1 MTVARRSANR
11 IPAEE
16 RRQQILECATEL
28 FALQGFDSTTMDDI
42 ARAAKITK
50 RTLYRYVT
58 SKEELLFELHDS
70 FTVQQLFPQATDNG
84 DPVDLLVAFI
94 SRHVQ
99 MVAEHPTAI
108 GVFFGE
114 RKHLSE
120 KNAKLIERRRDD
132 YESAAVSIIRM
143 GIDQGEFVDVNA
155 RVVAQAMLGA
165 MTEMHRWY
173 QPDGPLTVPGIA
185 ELTTDLFLRGAA
197 ADRSQALPTASP
209 APQVTTSA
217 VNAGRQK
224 VVDAATKS
232 FARAGYH
239 ASSIRDLADV
249 AEITKGAVMYH
260 AGYKHDLLE
269 EIHRNTYKDSIAQ
282 LQSALR
288 GVPTDPVAMLV
299 ALIRS
304 HTEFVAARRDA
315 IAVINENMRYLE
327 PIAHRSIDKLNVRWV
342 AIFRDVIEA
351 GVDSGRLR
359 PLDAGL
365 MTRTLIGMF
374 NSAARWYNPTGRLSP
389 AELADIFARLF
400 VLGLLSNGE

>member
-1 MTVARRSANR
+1 
-11 IPAEE
+11 
-16 RRQQILECATEL
+16 
-28 FALQGFDSTTMDDI
+28 MDDI
-42 ARAAKITK
+42 ARAADITK
-50 RTLYRYVT
+50 RTLYRFVA

-70 FTVQQLFPQATDNG
+70 FTVRQLFPQTADDG
-84 DPVDLLVAFI
+84 DPVEMLVAFI
-94 SRHVQ
+94 ARHVQ

-120 KNAKLIERRRDD
+120 KNARLIERRRDD
-132 YESAAVSIIRM
+132 YESAGVSIIRM

-173 QPDGPLTVPGIA
+173 RPDGPLPVPRIA

-197 ADRSQALPTASP
+197 ADRGLALPAAPASP
-209 APQVTTSA
+209 DVKTST
-217 VNAGRQK
+217 VNSGRQK
-224 VVDAATKS
+224 VVEAATKS

-239 ASSIRDLADV
+239 ASSIRDLADA

-260 AGYKHDLLE
+260 AHYKHDLLE
-269 EIHRNTYKDSIAQ
+269 EIHRETYKDSIAQ

-288 GVPTDPVAMLV
+288 RVSTDPVTMLV

-327 PIAHRSIDKLNVRWV
+327 PTAHRSIDKLNVRWV
-342 AIFRDVIEA
+342 GIFRDVIEA
-351 GVDSGRLR
+351 GIDSGQLR

-374 NSAARWYNPTGRLSP
+374 NSAARWYNPAGRLSP
-389 AELADIFARLF
+389 ADLADIFARLF
-400 VLGLLSNGE
+400 MLGLLPSERT